1 MIFMYPEF
9 KRITLEKA
17 LSEYLNIKK
26 GLKPQTKQFYSET
39 VSRYLHDWK
48 ERRLVTITK
57 QEVADRHRAIS
68 SHAPYCANRAMD
80 IFQAVWNFTA
90 IEHPEMPRNPAE
102 IYRKQGGR
110 NKEVR
115 RKQDLKS
122 SQIPHFWHALNSV
135 DPIIGLYLRIIYFTG
150 MRRRECIRLR
160 WQDVDWLD
168 LKITINET
176 KNSCPLILPITE
188 QLKNLLDDLHSYRTS
203 EWLFASRRT
212 TTHWQEPR
220 KAVERVRA
228 VSGVHFTV
236 HSLRN
241 TFITVAKRQVR
252 LPDEEIKALVN
263 HSVGNDVTEGYAAPL
278 GVNDLRNPAQ
288 LVADR
293 LESLTKE
300 IDSKSS
306 LC

>member
-1 MIFMYPEF
+1 MIFMYSEF
-9 KRITLEKA
+9 KRITLSKA
-17 LSEYLNIKK
+17 LSEYLTIKK
-26 GLKPQTKQFYSET
+26 GLKPQTIQFYSET

-68 SHAPYCANRAMD
+68 SHAPYCANRTMD

-115 RKQDLKS
+115 RKQDLKP
-122 SQIPHFWHALNSV
+122 SQIPYFWDALNAV
-135 DPIIGLYLRIIYFTG
+135 DPIIGLYLRTIYFTG
-150 MRRRECIRLR
+150 MRRRECIQLR
-160 WQDVDWLD
+160 WQDVDWAD
-168 LKITINET
+168 LKITVNET
-176 KNSCPLILPITE
+176 KNSCPLILPITW
-188 QLKNLLDDLHSYRTS
+188 QLGCLLDDLHSYRTS
-203 EWLFASRRT
+203 EWLFESRRKAS
-212 TTHWQEPR
+212 HWQEPR
-220 KAVERVRA
+220 KAVEKVRA

-236 HSLRN
+236 QSLRN
-241 TFITVAKRQVR
+241 TFITIAKRQAR

-278 GVNDLRNPAQ
+278 GLTDLRAPAQ
-288 LVADR
+288 KLANH
-293 LESLTKE
+293 LEQLTTA
-300 IDSKSS
+300 
-306 LC
+306 C